1 MPTLKEIQ
9 EQLKTL
15 GTWNTFGTKK
25 EIKSL
30 PDVLSDNEQIKYL
43 TSGWMDGNTWLITC
57 TNKRVIFLD
66 KGLLYGMKQLEIPLE
81 KINSI
86 TQKTGLM
93 FGEIHIW
100 DGASKKQIRN
110 VAKTT
115 VKPFAD
121 AVNQAIE
128 DIKTQSVAPAP
139 QQNVD
144 IAGQLEKLAGLK
156 EKGILSEE
164 EFQAQ
169 KQKLLNQ

>member
-9 EQLKTL
+9 EQLKAL

-57 TNKRVIFLD
+57 TDKRVIFLD
-66 KGLLYGMKQLEIPLE
+66 KGLVYGMKQVEIPLE

-93 FGEIHIW
+93 FGEMHIW
-100 DGASKKQIRN
+100 DGASKMQIRN

-115 VKPFAD
+115 VKPFVD

-128 DIKTQSVAPAP
+128 DNKKQNAAP
-139 QQNVD
+139 QQQSID

-169 KQKLLNQ
+169 KQKLLDQ